1 MQTSTDESEEGYG
14 QQPTN
19 DLEASE
25 MTLLVPTTRVQRPA
39 QSASAFADAHLNLN
53 INEEDE
59 ESSPSTITT
68 DYLPHHSDPPFL
80 ATPIDPHDFIPKLL
94 QFELET
100 NTLTPSIL
108 ILLLK
113 PFLLPHTLNDLQ
125 CTAILRELHSKLD
138 RMSLFEEA
146 TLLRNLCYPSY
157 PAVYGQGLPKHLGSM
172 GYFCNTCGKAV
183 SEGEGLSV
191 GERMVK
197 CHRCRGY
204 FSGCAVC
211 AEVEEPPPLFPSE
224 SGGSLEGSGRDLSI
238 IDPSSPAASLWW
250 YCQGCGH
257 GGHIACLDAWHSN
270 SGTDFSDGCCP
281 LEGCL
286 HPCLPG
292 VWREEFFSRRNLAA
306 SEEVSRAVKDAT
318 AGAKGVAGQ
327 QGLRPVSVRRD
338 RKEVRESNA
347 VGSVRGALAQGGS
360 GGAVEGGRRKSVK
373 VVAPGDK

>member
-1 MQTSTDESEEGYG
+1 
-14 QQPTN
+14 
-19 DLEASE
+19 
-25 MTLLVPTTRVQRPA
+25 
-39 QSASAFADAHLNLN
+39 
-53 INEEDE
+53 
-59 ESSPSTITT
+59 
-68 DYLPHHSDPPFL
+68 
-80 ATPIDPHDFIPKLL
+80 
-94 QFELET
+94 
-100 NTLTPSIL
+100 
-108 ILLLK
+108 
-113 PFLLPHTLNDLQ
+113 
-125 CTAILRELHSKLD
+125 
-138 RMSLFEEA
+138 MSLFEEA